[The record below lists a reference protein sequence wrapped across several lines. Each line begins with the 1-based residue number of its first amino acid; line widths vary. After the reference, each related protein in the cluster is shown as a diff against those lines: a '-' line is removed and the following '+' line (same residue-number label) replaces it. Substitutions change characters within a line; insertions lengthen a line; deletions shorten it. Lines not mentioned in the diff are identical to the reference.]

1 MPLNINLS
9 AVVPTQRGII
19 QAFLSEINHFNWLF
33 SPPLTFSVIL
43 CDSTPVVAFIQKHFT
58 LSAIVVQYIIC
69 QLSECYAFLHLQG
82 DPGPQGHSGKAGPPG
97 LPGFQGQR
105 GLPGS
110 MVTNGPPTLI

>member
-9 AVVPTQRGII
+9 AVAPTQRGII

-33 SPPLTFSVIL
+33 FSPSSDFL
-43 CDSTPVVAFIQKHFT
+43 CDSTPVVAFIQKHFS
-58 LSAIVVQYIIC
+58 LSAIVWRYIIC